1 MPPGVSS
8 QGCYRRP
15 AAGLP
20 GGGPARS
27 GSCPAGASYTVT
39 AVSDVLLATDADW
52 IFDEV
57 AAALADGE
65 TTVHRVRA
73 GRDVRRAVA
82 AIDPDL
88 VILDLQIGSMGGV
101 AACLDLRLEAGAGRL
116 PDQRVLL
123 LLDRHADVYV
133 AREAEADGY
142 MVKPIDSFRIRRAA
156 RAVLAGEGWSEPMPT
171 PV

>member
-1 MPPGVSS
+1 M
-8 QGCYRRP
+8 
-15 AAGLP
+15 
-20 GGGPARS
+20 
-27 GSCPAGASYTVT
+27 T
-39 AVSDVLLATDADW
+39 DVLLATDADW

-65 TTVHRVRA
+65 TTVHRVRS
-73 GRDVRRAVA
+73 GRDVRRAVK

-101 AACLDLRLEAGAGRL
+101 AVCLDLRLEAGAGRL

-123 LLDRHADVYV
+123 LLDRQADVYV
-133 AREAEADGY
+133 AREAKADGY
-142 MVKPIDSFRIRRAA
+142 MVKPIDSFRVRRAA
-156 RAVLAGEGWSEPMPT
+156 KAVLAGEGWSDPMPT